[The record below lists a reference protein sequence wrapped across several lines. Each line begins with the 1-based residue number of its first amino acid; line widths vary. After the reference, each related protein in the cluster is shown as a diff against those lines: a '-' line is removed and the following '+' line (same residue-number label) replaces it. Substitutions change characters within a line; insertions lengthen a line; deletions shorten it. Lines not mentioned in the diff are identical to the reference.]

1 MSEFRIVQLIGNRG
15 LMERRKTLF
24 VCSRKAP
31 LEVYG
36 LVFRWVDALT
46 GKDAVVC
53 CNTSVLEEE
62 VLKALLVR
70 KIPVVLVVMNR
81 FRGQAHFQIEQALK
95 ENRMLIVVLR
105 QEKVRRWQPSERNK
119 YLMSMSDEIVAG
131 YIDRQG
137 SLLPLLRERK
147 NTTILTNNFAASFAA
162 EADRRYQRWTVAE
175 DKTLL
180 RMFYED
186 QSIHDIHTRLGRTY
200 LAVRERIRS
209 LTMPE
214 DLLKGR
220 EFEELV
226 LELLDVKNGRL
237 VLKEWRGD
245 KTIGKVTPESNR
257 LPDLIVKDTE
267 SDCRVAIECKW
278 RQTLKAESAQVLFEP
293 ERIELFERFSRRRKM
308 PVVFLIGVGGEPSEP
323 LDIYIVPLT
332 SVIEHTQQQSPWDI
346 EPFKRSETF
355 APLTFDEMTPAASV
369 RG

>member
-1 MSEFRIVQLIGNRG
+1 
-15 LMERRKTLF
+15 
-24 VCSRKAP
+24 
-31 LEVYG
+31 
-36 LVFRWVDALT
+36 
-46 GKDAVVC
+46 
-53 CNTSVLEEE
+53 
-62 VLKALLVR
+62 
-70 KIPVVLVVMNR
+70 
-81 FRGQAHFQIEQALK
+81 
-95 ENRMLIVVLR
+95 
-105 QEKVRRWQPSERNK
+105 
-119 YLMSMSDEIVAG
+119 MSMADEIVAG

-200 LAVRERIRS
+200 PAVRERIRS

-245 KTIGKVTPESNR
+245 KTLGKVTPESNR

-267 SDCRVAIECKW
+267 SDRRVAIECKW
-278 RQTLKAESAQVLFEP
+278 RQTLKTESAQELFEP

-323 LDIYIVPLT
+323 LDIYIVPLAAVT
-332 SVIEHTQQQSPWDI
+332 EHIAHDDTPWDF
-346 EPFKRSETF
+346 ESSKRTETF
-355 APLTFDEMTPAASV
+355 APLTFDEMKVDSISSTPFSDIRQQYPNAYQPWSDDDELRLANLYASGTDLDKLSHIFG
-369 RG
+369 RQPGGIRSRLKKLGLIL